1 MPGRGGCSGGAPFC
15 LRRMPLQKQT
25 SEAGCSSLATAAE
38 CWCAWI
44 AAITATQ
51 ALLSNTESVL
61 DKSYHEEK
69 YPNFLAVFLAKHTDI
84 KDMELADIVTNLP
97 TP

>member
-25 SEAGCSSLATAAE
+25 SEAGCSSLATAE
-38 CWCAWI
+38 CWCARSERP
-44 AAITATQ
+44 
-51 ALLSNTESVL
+51 LLRPYSL
-61 DKSYHEEK
+61 MEK

>member
-25 SEAGCSSLATAAE
+25 SEAGCSSLATAE
-38 CWCAWI
+38 CWCARSERP
-44 AAITATQ
+44 
-51 ALLSNTESVL
+51 LLRPYSPIQKAYRTSN
-61 DKSYHEEK
+61 EEK
-69 YPNFLAVFLAKHTDI
+69 YSYPNFLAVFLAKHTDI